1 MSLRAVLGS
10 YRLVVFS
17 LWPAVF
23 WVLLHGV
30 QLPECYPQAH
40 IVMILDTKR
49 LDMISWECYQLF
61 IIMTYKELI
70 GLLVFFALGMVYI
83 VWLGVGCPEGLTGVM
98 TWEGKLCV

>member
-30 QLPECYPQAH
+30 QLPERYPQ
-40 IVMILDTKR
+40 VEFVTILDIRR
-49 LDMISWECYQLF
+49 LDMIGWECYQLF
-61 IIMTYKELI
+61 SIYDLQRTYWIACFLRSRY
-70 GLLVFFALGMVYI
+70 GVYRLAWC
-83 VWLGVGCPEGLTGVM
+83 WLS
-98 TWEGKLCV
+98 